1 MDEIDYKIL
10 VDYISQKIGIDGN
23 IYKERPFK
31 RRLMVRMR
39 ATGKK
44 SFMEYLQFLK
54 NDKEELNILKET
66 LTINVTRF
74 FRNRETFD
82 YLEEIIFPEIIKKK
96 KRIRIL
102 SVGCS
107 TGEEVYSLN
116 MIIKRLKLKNEFNY
130 EIVGIDVDED
140 AIKKANI
147 GLYKDYSLI
156 ELTESEIN
164 RYFKKMG
171 DYYSIDESLK
181 ENIYFKLVDIKEE
194 NILFTLGKFDF
205 IICRNVLIYFSKE
218 FQEKIFNVFYEL
230 LLPDG
235 FLVLGKVEILT
246 GNTKILYK
254 PINIKERVFKKI
266 DNQYKDS

>member
-1 MDEIDYKIL
+1 MNEIDYKIL

-23 IYKERPFK
+23 LYKERPFK

-44 SFMEYLQFLK
+44 TFLEYLQFLK
-54 NDKEELNILKET
+54 SDGEEIDKLKET

-82 YLEEIIFPEIIKKK
+82 FLERFVFPEVINKKE
-96 KRIRIL
+96 RIRIL

-116 MIIKRLKLKNEFNY
+116 IIMKRLSLKRELNY

-140 AIKKANI
+140 AVKKAHI
-147 GLYKDYSLI
+147 GMYRDYSLM
-156 ELTESEIN
+156 ELKEEEKKK
-164 RYFKKMG
+164 YFKKIG
-171 DYYSIDESLK
+171 DYYYLDESLK
-181 ENIYFKLVDIKEE
+181 QNVYFKIVNIKEE

-205 IICRNVLIYFSKE
+205 IICRNVLIYFSRE
-218 FQEKIFNVFYEL
+218 FQEKIFYVFYDL
-230 LLPDG
+230 LLSEG
-235 FLVLGKVEILT
+235 ILVLGKVEILT
-246 GNTKILYK
+246 GNVKKLYK
-254 PINIKERVFKKI
+254 PINVKERVFKK
-266 DNQYKDS
+266 N

>member
-1 MDEIDYKIL
+1 MDEIDYKFL
-10 VDYISQKIGIDGN
+10 VDFISQKIGIDGS

-44 SFMEYLQFLK
+44 TFLEYLQFLK
-54 NDKEELNILKET
+54 SDKEELNILKET

-82 YLEEIIFPEIIKKK
+82 FLELYIFPELIRKKE
-96 KRIRIL
+96 RIRIL

-116 MIIKRLKLKNEFNY
+116 IIMKKLSAKKDFNY

-140 AIKKANI
+140 AINKAHL
-147 GLYKDYSLI
+147 GMYRDYSLI
-156 ELTESEIN
+156 ELNDLEVKK
-164 RYFKKMG
+164 YFKKIG
-171 DYYSIDESLK
+171 DYFYLDESLK
-181 ENIYFKLVDIKEE
+181 ENVYFKILDIKEE

-218 FQEKIFNVFYEL
+218 FQEKMFYVFYDL
-230 LLPDG
+230 LLPEG
-235 FLVLGKVEILT
+235 ILVLGKVEILT
-246 GNTKILYK
+246 GNTKTLYK
-254 PINIKERVFKKI
+254 SINIKERVFKKI
-266 DNQYKDS
+266 DNQH